1 MDKHKDFFLLE
12 RVPRTPI
19 YIFSLADTQFVAKY
33 FKDTHKLKVHP
44 GSHLSIYEKG
54 DLRFNYQLPVLRQ
67 CTRAIF
73 EKLIAN
79 PHWGIEIDN
88 LILDKSKLFF
98 NYSKKISRLNLS
110 KLTGSQL
117 AKISDEWFFEYFHD
131 SWLAGWP
138 AVLVDFESNLFSN
151 YLLDYLKQKTKKSNV
166 SVGDVFS
173 ILTTPLKDTYAEK
186 ESISLLNLLSQIRQN
201 KKLVN
206 LIKEGNKDEI
216 IRNWSAIDNTLW
228 KKFNDHY
235 NDYRWLPYMYIG
247 PAWDMHYFLESLT
260 SLLKQNISPQKEF
273 NKIKKQKQQTMEL
286 QKKYL
291 KDFHIHKDL
300 KILFNVARKFVYSK
314 SYRKDAMYY
323 SCYVI
328 NKLLKEIARRKYMS
342 IDQARSVYP
351 WEIKDLLKGKGPNL
365 NTLNARL
372 KYAIQYSTEKQ
383 RITKEGDQARKLLK
397 KFSFVK
403 QTTKKPS
410 TILGDCACVGKVRGL
425 VKIINSPDDMAKM
438 KQGNILLSYATSPDI
453 MPAIKKAAAIVTD
466 LGGII
471 CHAAIVS
478 RELKIPCVVGTTN
491 ATQALKDGDL
501 IEVDATHGIVRLIK
515 QI

>member
-1 MDKHKDFFLLE
+1 MMLFFLLE
-12 RVPRTPI
+12 KIPKTPI
-19 YIFSLADTQFVAKY
+19 YIFALADTQFVAPY
-33 FKDTHKLKVHP
+33 FRNVHKLNVHP
-44 GSHLSIYEKG
+44 GPHLSIYESG
-54 DLRFNYQLPVLRQ
+54 GIYFNYQLGTLRR
-67 CTRAIF
+67 CTKAIF
-73 EKLIAN
+73 EKLIED
-79 PHWGIEIDN
+79 PQWGIQLDDS
-88 LILDKSKLFF
+88 ILEKSKLFF
-98 NYSKKISRLNLS
+98 DYSKKIDRLNLS
-110 KLTGSQL
+110 KLTNNQL
-117 AKISDEWFFEYFHD
+117 IKISDEWFFKYFHD

-138 AVLVDFESNLFSN
+138 AVLVDFESSLFSN
-151 YLLDYLKQKTKKSNV
+151 YLLDYLKQKIKKSNI
-166 SVGDVFS
+166 SIGDVFS

-186 ESISLLNLLSQIRQN
+186 ESVSLLQLLGQIRKN

-206 LIKEGNKDEI
+206 LIKQGNKPEI
-216 IRNWSAIDNTLW
+216 IRNWPTIDNVLW

-235 NDYRWLPYMYIG
+235 NNFRWLPYMYVG
-247 PAWDMHYFLESLT
+247 PAWDMHYFLESLI
-260 SLLKQNISPQKEF
+260 SLTKQNISPQKELD
-273 NKIKKQKQQTMEL
+273 KIKKQKQHTKQL
-286 QKKYL
+286 QQKYL

-300 KILFNVARKFVYSK
+300 KTLFQVAQRFVYSK

-323 SCYVI
+323 SCFVI

-342 IDQARSVYP
+342 IDQARAVYP
-351 WEIKDLLKGKGPNL
+351 WEIKDLLQGRGPDL
-365 NTLNARL
+365 NTLNARQ

-383 RITKEGDQARKLLK
+383 RITKDGDQAKKLLK

-403 QTTKKPS
+403 QTAKKPS

-425 VKIINSPDDMAKM
+425 VKIINTPDDMAKM

-453 MPAIKKAAAIVTD
+453 MPAIKKASAIVTD

-491 ATQALKDGDL
+491 ATQVLKDGDL

-515 QI
+515 QS